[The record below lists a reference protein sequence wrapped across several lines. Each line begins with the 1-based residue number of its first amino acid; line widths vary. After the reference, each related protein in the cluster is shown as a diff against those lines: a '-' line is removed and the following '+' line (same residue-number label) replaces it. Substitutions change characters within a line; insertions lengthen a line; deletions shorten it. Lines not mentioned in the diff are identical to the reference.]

1 MRIMR
6 ERPPFFIMPR
16 PREDC
21 PRGDAFFVGLAG
33 SRGGLGGL
41 GVMGGAD
48 KMRQVGLIGEPSS
61 LADYSF

>member
-1 MRIMR
+1 
-6 ERPPFFIMPR
+6 MPR

-41 GVMGGAD
+41 GVMGAD
-48 KMRQVGLIGEPSS
+48 KAGDGQAYRMMRLKK
-61 LADYSF
+61 